1 MKSPD
6 RRSRLIGRRSMGCS
20 RCSFPR
26 FVVFFGNRFSQL
38 HSVVLGEGEFSRARA
53 ESVNDH
59 PIHRKIEDQR
69 VEAAALG
76 PNVVDR
82 ALAIDE
88 KNAMAIHVDELQV
101 VIVVDEIEVPS
112 PRCLEPLGIGLGQGH
127 ACIQTAAVA
136 IVVKTRVF
144 LPSHTALS
152 YFPQKPLISHSFRGM
167 PEI

>member
-38 HSVVLGEGEFSRARA
+38 HSVVLGEGEFSRPRA
-53 ESVNDH
+53 ERVENH

-76 PNVVDR
+76 SIIMDR
-82 ALAIDE
+82 TAAIDQ
-88 KNAMAIHVDELQV
+88 KNTVAIKIVELQI
-101 VIVVDEIEVPS
+101 VIVVDEAEVLS
-112 PRCLEPLGIGLGQGH
+112 TRRFEPRYIGLSQGH
-127 ACIQTAAVA
+127 TGIQAAAVA